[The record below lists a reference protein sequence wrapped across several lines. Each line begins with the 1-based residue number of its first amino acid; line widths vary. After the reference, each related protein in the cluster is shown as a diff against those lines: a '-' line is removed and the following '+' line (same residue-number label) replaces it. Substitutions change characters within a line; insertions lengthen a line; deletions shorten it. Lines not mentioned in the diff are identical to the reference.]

1 MCILCERFFQ
11 LSPRRGTRGAML
23 PSGGGGAHKP
33 FVPPARVPLHTLNAE
48 GSEQGAVCP
57 PRPQPPPVGRP
68 GAFRPPTALYTPS
81 NLGFA
86 VAPVGTSFADDAD
99 ELPPL
104 RSLPASSGLPAARP
118 SFTAPRPA
126 YAAPVPRAPGAG
138 SFAVQQAAPG
148 RVAGGPVA
156 AATSEYYRCAYHPR
170 SQKKRKNKVFVVR
183 IWLTSK
189 RRALPPRVRSVA
201 SPGALCDCAFL
212 RAQDGVLR
220 VLGNQVMLYASDGKR
235 VATATVKGVADMP
248 DGAELCAGN
257 WEVEVGERLTEAQF
271 LSGDVFVKAATQDA
285 GAAAVHRPLPV
296 AAAAPFKAVTVPVT
310 SGAAPNSFYNTT
322 AKRPA
327 PGSPLHD
334 PGAPNALVLC
344 TPGDARLAAA
354 GTPCNIAV
362 VVDPHVGGK
371 MRPHQREGV
380 QFMFEAVMG
389 MRDPQHHGC
398 MLCDAM
404 GLGKTLQAIALMW
417 TLLRQSPTSG
427 PATPVTRRALIVC
440 PASLVDNWVNEI
452 KKWLGPERCG
462 CTTLRGGGAAA
473 AAHAAE
479 WASLAQTAWP
489 VLVVSYETLRSVA
502 QQLSTARVGL
512 MVCDEGHRLKNAA
525 GSKTLDALRAVQAP
539 RKVILSGTPVQNN
552 LGELFALVEL
562 VTPGLLGD
570 LPTFRRV
577 FEQPIAASRD
587 KHASGEAKR
596 LGSERTKQLG
606 RLLAPFVLRRL
617 GTVNAEYLPP
627 RSDYVVFCRP
637 SDAQHALYTAL
648 LALPQMQATVR
659 GGMGAL
665 PPLAA
670 ILMLRRLCNAPAALL
685 ATAGATAPGGEED
698 DDAGDAGGS
707 AAVLSALRPLC
718 PPEVLTLLTL
728 VADGVPTDG
737 TAPSPSLVAAAEA
750 LCRSSGKFTA
760 LASILRAANTAPVSD
775 RVVVV
780 SGWAATLTLAGAL
793 CSSLGLATSRLDGT
807 VAPEARQAL
816 VRRFNAGHGGRVF
829 LLSTR
834 AGGVGLNLIGANR
847 LVLFDSDWNPSHDLQ
862 AMGRVWRD
870 GQTKPVSIYRL
881 LTTGTMEE
889 RVFQRQV
896 LKGELA
902 SLIESDAGGVAAA
915 EPSAG
920 AGAAHKPRGG
930 TTGRHFTPEELRE
943 LFQYRGRETRC
954 DTADLVSSSASALAR
969 QWQDA
974 SGEVQD
980 VPLRAA
986 LDAGVVTFVYVAPTP
1001 AAVAAAEE
1009 GDEAEEEEEDAE
1021 PGPAQKKAR
1030 RVVKDDSE
1038 DDDAA

>member
-1 MCILCERFFQ
+1 MQ
-11 LSPRRGTRGAML
+11 P
-23 PSGGGGAHKP
+23 GGAHKP
-33 FVPPARVPLHTLNAE
+33 SVPPARVPLHTLNA
-48 GSEQGAVCP
+48 GVAPDSSEQQAVCP
-57 PRPQPPPVGRP
+57 PRPQAPPVGRP
-68 GAFRPPTALYTPS
+68 GAFRPPAAVYTPS
-81 NLGFA
+81 LGFA
-86 VAPVGTSFADDAD
+86 VAPLGTSFADDAD
-99 ELPPL
+99 ERPLPPP
-104 RSLPASSGLPAARP
+104 RALPPFSGPHAAPRLG
-118 SFTAPRPA
+118 FTAPRPA
-126 YAAPVPRAPGAG
+126 YTAAAPRAPG
-138 SFAVQQAAPG
+138 SFAAPQAAPRPG
-148 RVAGGPVA
+148 AGAPVGETAFYRVG
-156 AATSEYYRCAYHPR
+156 YCAR
-170 SQKKRKNKVFVVR
+170 SNKKRKNKVFAVRAWLANRRIPVAFRCPCAHLTLCVVP
-183 IWLTSK
+183 SF
-189 RRALPPRVRSVA
+189 
-201 SPGALCDCAFL
+201 SP
-212 RAQDGVLR
+212 QDGVLR

-235 VATATVKGVADMP
+235 VASASVKGVNDMP
-248 DGAELCAGN
+248 DGAELTAGN
-257 WEVEVGERLTEAQF
+257 WDVEVGERLTEAQF
-271 LSGDVFVKAATQDA
+271 LSGDVFVKATAPETS
-285 GAAAVHRPLPV
+285 AAPRLLPV
-296 AAAAPFKAVTVPVT
+296 PAAAPFKAVTAPVT
-310 SGAAPNSFYNTT
+310 AGAAPGSFYGTA

-327 PGSPLHD
+327 PGCPLHD
-334 PGAPNALVLC
+334 PKAPNALVLC
-344 TPGDARLAAA
+344 NPGDARLAAA
-354 GTPCNIAV
+354 GTPCTIPV

-389 MRDPQHHGC
+389 MRDPQHRGC

-417 TLLRQSPTSG
+417 TLLRQSPTACAG
-427 PATPVTRRALIVC
+427 TPVTRRALIVC

-502 QQLSTARVGL
+502 EQLSTARVGL

-525 GSKTLDALRAVQAP
+525 GSKTLDALRKVNAP
-539 RKVILSGTPVQNN
+539 RRVILSGTPVQNN

-596 LGSERTKQLG
+596 LGAERAKQLG
-606 RLLAPFVLRRL
+606 KLLAPFVLRRL

-627 RSDYVVFCRP
+627 RSDYVVFCSP
-637 SDAQHALYTAL
+637 SDVQHTLYTAL

-670 ILMLRRLCNAPAALL
+670 ILMLRRLCNAPATLF
-685 ATAGATAPGGEED
+685 ATTTTGAAAPGDEED
-698 DDAGDAGGS
+698 DSGDAGGS

-718 PPEVLTLLTL
+718 PPEVLAMLSL

-737 TAPSPSLVAAAEA
+737 TAPPSPALVAAADA
-750 LCRSSGKFTA
+750 LARSSGKFAA

-793 CSSLGLATSRLDGT
+793 CASLGLATSRLDGT

-847 LVLFDSDWNPSHDLQ
+847 LVLFDSDWNPSHDIQ

-902 SLIESDAGGVAAA
+902 SMIEGDAGGQGHGESTGGA
-915 EPSAG
+915 SA
-920 AGAAHKPRGG
+920 KPRGG
-930 TTGRHFTPEELRE
+930 NTGRHFTPEELRA
-943 LFQYRGRETRC
+943 LFEYRGRDTKC
-954 DTADLVSSSASALAR
+954 DTAELVSTSAGALAR

-974 SGEVQD
+974 SAGVQD

-1001 AAVAAAEE
+1001 AAVAAADEEE
-1009 GDEAEEEEEDAE
+1009 GEVDEEELPGGIKYEDEDEDDAQ
-1021 PGPAQKKAR
+1021 PGPAQKKTR
-1030 RVVKDDSE
+1030 VKDDSE
-1038 DDDAA
+1038 DDDA